1 MNITQEKIDDLNAVL
16 KIQLKPEDYKVP
28 VDDAIKKYSK
38 KVSMPGFRPGMVPV
52 GMVRKMYG
60 KALLADELNR
70 LVAESVDKYISEQ
83 KLNLLGAPLP
93 KPENDF
99 EMNWENPEDFEFAF
113 EMGLAPQINLTLPP
127 AKTFT
132 YYEISVD
139 DKTIN
144 EEIERLQKQ
153 HGDYLNPEIT
163 DADSSVFVKVE
174 ELNDNGEL
182 KEGGITNKAYLLID
196 KISDAKVKAQL
207 INKKIGDSVDFN
219 PVAAIGSKEEV
230 KYLLGLKEKDA
241 SDHNH
246 NFRFTIDQIH
256 KVAKAE
262 INEKLFDKV
271 YGEGNVKTEEEF
283 REKIREEIAQ
293 SYRHESEH
301 KLKHDLE
308 DYFLNEMNINLPDE
322 FLKRW
327 LMQTNKKITEEQ
339 LGKEYKH
346 YAHDLKMRLIETKIF
361 RDNNM
366 EVTNEEIEAYA
377 RNLIIDQFVRYGQAH
392 MLTEEKLQET
402 VKGYLAKED
411 SVERAAENISSRK
424 VFEYLN
430 QIVSKETRKLTHEEF
445 GQMMRD
451 HQHEHHHEQ

>member
-1 MNITQEKIDDLNAVL
+1 MNIIQETIDDLNAVL
-16 KIQLKPEDYKVP
+16 KIQLKPEDYKGP

-38 KVSMPGFRPGMVPV
+38 KVNMPGFRPGMVPV
-52 GMVRKMYG
+52 GMIRKMYG

-70 LVAESVDKYISEQ
+70 LVAESVDKYINEQ
-83 KLNLLGAPLP
+83 KLNLLGQPLP
-93 KPENDF
+93 KEDNDF
-99 EMNWENPEDFEFAF
+99 DMNWENPGDFEFAF

-127 AKTFT
+127 AKSFT
-132 YYEISVD
+132 YYEIYVD
-139 DKTIN
+139 EKTIN
-144 EEIERLQKQ
+144 EEVERLQKQ

-174 ELNDNGEL
+174 ELNENGEM

-196 KISDAKVKAQL
+196 KVSDVKVKAEF
-207 INKKIGDSVDFN
+207 IGKKIGESVVFN
-219 PVAAIGSKEEV
+219 PVTAIDSKEEV
-230 KYLLGLKEKDA
+230 KYLLGLKEKDT
-241 SDHNH
+241 SDYNH

-262 INEKLFDKV
+262 INDRLFDKV
-271 YGEGNVKTEEEF
+271 YGEGNVKTEVEF
-283 REKIREEIAQ
+283 REKIREEIAE

-308 DYFLNEMNINLPDE
+308 HYFIDETKINLPDE

-327 LMQTNKKITEEQ
+327 LMQINKKITEEQ
-339 LGKEYKH
+339 LSKEYNH
-346 YAHDLKMRLIETKIF
+346 YARDLKLRLIESKIA

-366 EVTNEEIEAYA
+366 QVSKEEIEAYA

-392 MLTEEKLQET
+392 LLTEEKLSDH
-402 VKGYLAKED
+402 VKTYLEREN
-411 SVERAAENISSRK
+411 SVENAAENISSRK

-430 QIVSKETRKLTHEEF
+430 QIVKKDTKQLTHEEF
-445 GQMMRD
+445 GKMMRD
-451 HQHEHHHEQ
+451 HQHEHHHEH